1 MCQSRGY
8 PITGVQLQKVVKPVI
23 GHPRDIVC
31 LQVCEEPITIENF
44 VIDTITS
51 IICNGMKL

>member
-1 MCQSRGY
+1 MCQSCGY

-23 GHPRDIVC
+23 GHPRDCVPTGAP
-31 LQVCEEPITIENF
+31 EPITIENF

>member
-23 GHPRDIVC
+23 GHPHDCV
-31 LQVCEEPITIENF
+31 PIGVRRTDHHREFRYTYDYKHN
-44 VIDTITS
+44 
-51 IICNGMKL
+51 L